1 MASNGAESPEKA
13 GAAGA
18 PPRPAGPPPPP
29 PPGITV
35 AVGGEV
41 DLHQDIARSIG
52 HQVEVMILDAKH
64 QSETKVGKEI
74 QKIKLKME
82 AMAEKIK
89 MTTERV
95 AGLEPGRNGLLKSDL
110 QTSITKLE
118 EVWEGEVGTL
128 KHELWQTIQAHNHNA
143 DLLKHHKD
151 AIDQVQ
157 VRMTDLGPD
166 PELEQ
171 VHAQLMAVDKV
182 MQKELQKEQQMDQLM
197 SRLTLVQQQLMGAWG
212 GGSQAFLAAQAH
224 AAAAAGGAA
233 LNPAL
238 AGHACAAAAGKKQQ
252 RKAPKATKGAK
263 ASAASMASMANA
275 ASLRAEAPE
284 FVPTWGGSDS

>member
-1 MASNGAESPEKA
+1 MASNGAESPEKTST
-13 GAAGA
+13 AGA

-29 PPGITV
+29 PPGI
-35 AVGGEV
+35 AVPGGSEV

-52 HQVEVMILDAKH
+52 RQVEGMILDAKH
-64 QSETKVGKEI
+64 NSETKVGKEI
-74 QKIKLKME
+74 QKIKQKME

-89 MTTERV
+89 MTTDRV
-95 AGLEPGRNGLLKSDL
+95 AALEPGRTGLLKSDL
-110 QTSITKLE
+110 QTSIAKLE

-212 GGSQAFLAAQAH
+212 GGSQALLAAQA
-224 AAAAAGGAA
+224 AASGVAA

-238 AGHACAAAAGKKQQ
+238 ASHACAAAAGKKQQ

-263 ASAASMASMANA
+263 AASAASMASMANA